1 MKPMRLGIAVLRV
14 VVGALFMGHGL
25 QKLTGWF
32 GGHGVEG
39 TGQAFDSMGMHP
51 GKANATLAGT
61 AETLGGGLLLTGFL
75 TPVGASAVTGVMAV
89 AVAKVHGRNGPW
101 VTNNGYEYN
110 LALTAAAFAVA
121 TDGPGMWSLDE
132 RLGIEHSG
140 PAVGLAELA
149 TGLAGAAAVVK
160 LSGGRSQQP
169 AAATPPAEQPGQATH
184 PRAA

>member
-1 MKPMRLGIAVLRV
+1 MRLGIAVLRV
-14 VVGALFMGHGL
+14 VIGALFMGHGL

-51 GKANATLAGT
+51 GKVNATLAGT

-75 TPVGASAVTGVMAV
+75 TPIGASAATGVMAV

-101 VTNNGYEYN
+101 VTDNGYEYN
-110 LALTAAAFAVA
+110 LVLTAAAFAVA
-121 TDGPGMWSLDE
+121 TDGPGMWSIDE
-132 RLGIEHSG
+132 RLGIERSG

-149 TGLAGAAAVVK
+149 AGVAGAAAVVR
-160 LSGGRSQQP
+160 LSGGRSEPP
-169 AAATPPAEQPGQATH
+169 AVAAPQAGPPAEERPH
-184 PRAA
+184 SAAA